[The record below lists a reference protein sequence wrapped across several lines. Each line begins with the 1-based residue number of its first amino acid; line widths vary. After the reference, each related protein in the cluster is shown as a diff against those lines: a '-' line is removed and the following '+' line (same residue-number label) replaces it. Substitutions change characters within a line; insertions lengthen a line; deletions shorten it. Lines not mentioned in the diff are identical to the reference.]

1 MRTQALVIAL
11 VVIAASEP
19 ARLLHTIVEF
29 IIQLARIT
37 GAR

>member
-1 MRTQALVIAL
+1 MRTQALVVVL

-19 ARLLHTIVEF
+19 ARLLQTIVEF
-29 IIQLARIT
+29 IIQLARIA

>member
-11 VVIAASEP
+11 VVIGASEP
-19 ARLLHTIVEF
+19 AHLQHTIVEF
-29 IIQLARIT
+29 IIQLARIA